1 MSLILDYKSIIEDA
15 QLVWTMVAVQLEIK
29 QILYCVAFISFLF
42 YNWKVV
48 GACLTTKKTN
58 GSNIFE
64 FGVVE
69 MDELEFFLR
78 EHKWKMSIQKKY
90 VRIQIQILY
99 FHL

>member
-1 MSLILDYKSIIEDA
+1 VLRLLASCSTIEKL
-15 QLVWTMVAVQLEIK
+15 LVPAWRQ
-29 QILYCVAFISFLF
+29 
-42 YNWKVV
+42 
-48 GACLTTKKTN
+48 KKTN